1 MKDKPIKAAYIL
13 GGLPFGGV
21 ENWLLDLVLPLKAG
35 SQIDPYVINLS
46 GTGNLMPKYAKMGVD
61 VICIGNDKKS
71 IKTHR
76 MDTVLALRARL
87 REIDP
92 DVIHTLHFS
101 GDYFGRLASLGM
113 GKPVFT
119 HLRNIKSERK
129 LYRRFA
135 NKALSYATT
144 CYFSV
149 SKEVAATVKKDHNIA
164 GRPSRVLYNAVDPA
178 KLDVAPFDLA
188 ERHGLSGM
196 TVIGVGRF
204 VAQKNFD
211 KLIRAFAL
219 VNEQVPDA
227 SLVLLGDGGQM
238 EELKQLVRELRLD
251 EKVCLPGYVNNA
263 DIPRYLKA
271 AHVLA
276 MPSEYEGLPVTHVES
291 LFCGLPAVISEHV
304 PSIEIAADAS
314 LVCTTNV
321 DDIAEKLLRVL
332 KDPALHASLSR
343 AAFSIAPE
351 YSIDKYINKI
361 VASYRK
367 FL

>member
-1 MKDKPIKAAYIL
+1 MKAKPIKAAYVI

-21 ENWLLDLVLPLKAG
+21 ENWLLDLVLPLKGG
-35 SQIDPYVINLS
+35 SEIDPYVINLS
-46 GTGNLMPKYAKMGVD
+46 GTGNLMPKYEKMGIE

-76 MDTVLALRARL
+76 LDTVLALRAQL
-87 REIDP
+87 QKIDP

-113 GKPVFT
+113 RKPVFT

-129 LYRRFA
+129 AYRRLA

-149 SKEVAATVKKDHNIA
+149 SKEVSSTVKKDHNVA

-178 KLDVAPFDLA
+178 KLNVEPFDLA
-188 ERHGLSGM
+188 ERHGLSGK
-196 TVIGVGRF
+196 TIVGVGRF

-211 KLIRAFAL
+211 KLISAFA
-219 VNEQVPDA
+219 VVRKQVSEV
-227 SLVLLGDGGQM
+227 SLLILGDGGQM
-238 EELKQLVRELRLD
+238 DSLKQLVKDLQLGD
-251 EKVCLPGYVNNA
+251 SVCLPGYVNNA

-276 MPSEYEGLPVTHVES
+276 MPSEYEGLPVTHVEG

-321 DDIAEKLLRVL
+321 DDIAAKLLRVL
-332 KDPALHASLSR
+332 SDSSLHSSLSQ
-343 AAFSIAPE
+343 AALSIAPE
-351 YSIDKYINKI
+351 YSIGRYIEKLM
-361 VASYRK
+361 AAYRE